1 MNMQVKSVEIKFGI
15 VDEVKTLSAEYD
27 KIVAAQSKL
36 IADYIQLVNKAVTN
50 CDKRIQ
56 LSDKFMAVAKQLG
69 DNNIIKTIEQID
81 KDATA
86 DYYKQSDKMAKAQ
99 GIK

>member
-1 MNMQVKSVEIKFGI
+1 MQVKSVEIKFGI

-36 IADYIQLVNKAVTN
+36 IADYIQLVNKAVVN
-50 CDKRIQ
+50 CDKRIK

>member
-1 MNMQVKSVEIKFGI
+1 MQVKSVEIKFGI